1 METLLEFASYAT
13 AIVFEAA
20 PFLLLGALLGS
31 LVEVCVPDTVL
42 QRLVPR
48 SPGGQI
54 SFGLLAGLVVPTCEC
69 GVVPIARKLLVRGVP
84 PRVVIPY
91 MLAAPVMHPVSLL
104 STLVAFP
111 GQWYM
116 ALWRVILV
124 AVPAVALG
132 LALGEARPEDVLRAA
147 RPALGRMPAPG
158 APAAAHDDHGH
169 GPACSCGCGH
179 DHGPAGGSKILR
191 VLLHTAEE
199 FLSMGRFLV
208 LGACAAAAFKAFL
221 PLGAIA
227 WLGDNVFVAVPG
239 MMLLAVLLSVC
250 SEADA
255 FVAASFAM
263 VPKAAQLA
271 FLALGPMVD
280 LKLIPMF
287 LVTFRRR
294 LAVALVTVPTVVV
307 LLLALALG
315 LAEGR

>member
-1 METLLEFASYAT
+1 MDALLEFASYVT

-31 LVEVCVPDTVL
+31 LVEVCVPDRVL

-48 SPGGQI
+48 APGAQI
-54 SFGLLAGLVVPTCEC
+54 GLGLFAGLVVPTCEC
-69 GVVPIARKLLVRGVP
+69 GVVPIARKLLLRGVP

-132 LALGEARPEDVLRAA
+132 LALGEARPDDALRVPRPVLA
-147 RPALGRMPAPG
+147 PMPGPG
-158 APAAAHDDHGH
+158 DLPR
-169 GPACSCGCGH
+169 H
-179 DHGPAGGSKILR
+179 DHGPACACGCAHDLHGPKTLR
-191 VLLHTAEE
+191 VLLHTAQE

-208 LGACAAAAFKAFL
+208 LGACAAAAFKTFL
-221 PLGAIA
+221 PLGAAA
-227 WLGDNVFVAVPG
+227 WLGDNVLVAVPG

-255 FVAASFAM
+255 FVAASFAV
-263 VPKAAQLA
+263 VPRAAQLA

-294 LAVALVTVPTVVV
+294 LALALVVVPTVSV

-315 LAEGR
+315 LAGGR

>member
-1 METLLEFASYAT
+1 MDQLLEFASYVT

-20 PFLLLGALLGS
+20 PFLLAGALLGS
-31 LVEVCVPDTVL
+31 LVEVCVPDTAL

-69 GVVPIARKLLVRGVP
+69 GVVPIARKLLLRGVP

-124 AVPAVALG
+124 AVPAVAMG
-132 LALGEARPEDVLRAA
+132 LALGETRPGDVLRLP
-147 RPALGRMPAPG
+147 RPLLGPMPGQALPDETHPPG
-158 APAAAHDDHGH
+158 CA
-169 GPACSCGCGH
+169 CGCGH
-179 DHGPAGGSKILR
+179 SHSGSRLMR
-191 VLLHTAEE
+191 VATHTADE

-208 LGACAAAAFKAFL
+208 LGACAAAAFKTFT
-221 PLGAIA
+221 PLEALA
-227 WLGDNVFVAVPG
+227 WLGDSVLVSVPG

-263 VPKAAQLA
+263 VPRAAQLA

-287 LVTFRRR
+287 LVTFQRR
-294 LAVALVTVPTVVV
+294 LAVALVVVPTVTV

-315 LAEGR
+315 LAGGR